1 MAIMHPNKIPEGYLA
16 YSEVKFF
23 NACKEQLSDKYHIFY
38 SVRWYSTTKG
48 VREDSECDFL
58 IFNPDYG
65 FLCVEVK
72 GGTGI
77 RIEDGVWYLIE
88 HDGKRRLKRS
98 PYEQAEQS
106 MRFFKKYYEDEVAS
120 LFSGV
125 YGCAVAYPNYC
136 ISSPLTTGSPMEIT
150 IDLND
155 MESLQKR
162 MVEIFRY
169 FRGYRMEGSSFLSP
183 DSQKK
188 FISVINKRIALS
200 ISAGALIQD
209 KERELLE
216 INRTQDTVIDL
227 LVHYSRAFIV
237 GGAGTGKTWIGIKK
251 LTRCAQ
257 NGKSAL
263 YLCYNRA
270 LAEEVKDIISDT
282 RVDCFN
288 MDSLAYSLLGDKAAS
303 APEQHSCK
311 EYSTLIGELPNLKKY
326 DLIVVDEGQDFIE
339 DWAFA
344 VNLLLKEDGSLYVFY
359 DESQNI
365 FNRSFG
371 EKFFIDDLPF
381 VLRYN
386 IRNTANIYRYA
397 QQHTNLGLDTIA
409 NQIEGVEPDYRTF
422 TRKAQAVSFIDSVIN
437 KLVNKEGVSPQKIVI
452 LSNRRKD
459 KSILEETSI
468 VGGQAL
474 CEDRNAHV
482 NDSIAYRT
490 IQGFKGLESDI
501 IIYINHTFK
510 NEPQTESVRATLYTA
525 QTRARFYL
533 YLLDY
538 CEETERV

>member
-1 MAIMHPNKIPEGYLA
+1 MAIMHPSTIPEGYQA
-16 YSEVKFF
+16 YSEVKFY
-23 NACKEQLSDKYHIFY
+23 NACKEQLSDKYHVFY
-38 SVRWYSTTKG
+38 SVRWYSTVNG

-65 FLCVEVK
+65 FICVEVK
-72 GGTGI
+72 GGIGM
-77 RIEDGVWYLIE
+77 RVEDGVWYLIE
-88 HDGKRRLKRS
+88 HDGERKLKRS

-136 ISSPLTTGSPMEIT
+136 IHTPITASSPKETT

-155 MESLQKR
+155 METLQKR
-162 MVEIFRY
+162 MIEIFRY
-169 FRGYRMEGSSFLSP
+169 FKGHKRDGSTFLSP

-227 LVHYSRAFIV
+227 LAHYPRVFIV

-251 LTRCAQ
+251 LIRCIQ
-257 NGKSAL
+257 SGGQAL
-263 YLCYNRA
+263 YLCYNKA
-270 LAEEVKDIISDT
+270 LAEAVMNIISDS

-288 MDSLAYSLLGDKAAS
+288 MDSLAYSLFGDNANA
-303 APEQHSCK
+303 APEQKGCK
-311 EYSTLIGELPNLKKY
+311 EYSSLFSELLDLKKY
-326 DLIVVDEGQDFIE
+326 DLVVVDEGQDFTE

-344 VNLLLKEDGSLYVFY
+344 ANILLKEEGSLYVFY

-371 EKFFIDDLPF
+371 EKFFIDEPPF

-386 IRNTANIYRYA
+386 IRNTANIYKYA
-397 QQHTNLGLDTIA
+397 QNQTNLGLDTIA
-409 NQIEGVEPDYRTF
+409 NQIEGVEPDHRVF
-422 TRKAQAVSFIDSVIN
+422 KRKAQAVSFIDSIIN
-437 KLVNKEGVSPQKIVI
+437 KLVNKEGVSPKKIVI
-452 LSNRRKD
+452 LSNRRKEN
-459 KSILEETSI
+459 SILMETI
-468 VGGQAL
+468 KVGSHDI
-474 CEDRNAHV
+474 CEDRNIQTEK
-482 NDSIAYRT
+482 SIAYRT

-501 IIYINHTFK
+501 IIYVNHTYK
-510 NEPQTESVRATLYTA
+510 NEPKTESIRATLYTA

-533 YLLDY
+533 YILDI
-538 CEETERV
+538 EETERV